1 MNSSFNGG
9 DDDWRDRKISAT
21 ARGFMPMTDG
31 PGSEAHFQTPHR
43 GGGGRAFAGKA
54 ASLLP
59 NLLTLCAVICGLTS
73 IRLSSEGQPVLALAA
88 IFMAALLD
96 VADGFAARRFGA
108 ESAVGAELDSLA
120 DFVNFGVA
128 PAMLLYR
135 HNLYSLGLPGWIVA
149 GAYVLATGIRL
160 ARFNVQAKLSG
171 PAPSNPAP
179 SKRYFRGLPST
190 AAAVTVLIAGVA
202 ANLALHPPQAAIL
215 IAAIAIAASAMMLS
229 NVSVPT
235 LSVVFKRNCSDLS
248 DG

>member
-1 MNSSFNGG
+1 
-9 DDDWRDRKISAT
+9 
-21 ARGFMPMTDG
+21 MTDG
-31 PGSEAHFQTPHR
+31 PGSEAHFETPHP
-43 GGGGRAFAGKA
+43 GGRARVFADKA

-73 IRLSSEGQPVLALAA
+73 IRLSGEGQPMLALAA
-88 IFMAALLD
+88 IFAAALLD
-96 VADGFAARRFGA
+96 VADGFAARRFRA

-135 HNLYSLGLPGWIVA
+135 HDLYSLGLPGWIVA
-149 GAYVLATGIRL
+149 GGYVLATGVRL

-171 PAPSNPAP
+171 PAPS
-179 SKRYFRGLPST
+179 KRYFRGLPST
-190 AAAVTVLIAGVA
+190 GSAVIVLIAGVA
-202 ANLALHPPQAAIL
+202 ANLALPPAQAAIP

-229 NVSVPT
+229 SVSVPA
-235 LSVVFKRNCSDLS
+235 LASLFKGDGSDRS